1 MPIVNDPSP
10 REATDYVITE
20 STYGDRLHDK
30 VDDPLKQLSDI
41 MNRTFKR
48 GGNVIIPAFA
58 VGRTQEV
65 LYFIREIIENRMVD
79 YEDFDVYVDS
89 PMAEEATAI
98 FEKNTF
104 GYYDEDAMK
113 IIKEGGHPLVFP
125 NLKVTVSA

>member
-79 YEDFDVYVDS
+79 YEDLMSTWTVRWLKKQLPS
-89 PMAEEATAI
+89 LKRTPSATMT
-98 FEKNTF
+98 KT
-104 GYYDEDAMK
+104 
-113 IIKEGGHPLVFP
+113 P
-125 NLKVTVSA
+125 